1 MAKMTTRSSP
11 ANNPKKESPQKS
23 QGLIK
28 NPSMELCH
36 FTDLEIDQLCHCF
49 PDGTIFQPFDSTIK
63 SDCEFESWAT
73 FPAAPFQIGYN
84 YPFPAFMQSF
94 LTLTSLCY
102 IQAMP
107 MLWRVLFTLE
117 HIIEDEAISLSN
129 IQDSPITAERLSA
142 FWNLNPATRTFQP
155 RIKDSEEVSSTS
167 YTMSSAAKSSKSAS
181 KFGASDIQ
189 DIVSPIS
196 IKKESWLQ
204 AKASWRA
211 KA

>member
-1 MAKMTTRSSP
+1 
-11 ANNPKKESPQKS
+11 
-23 QGLIK
+23 
-28 NPSMELCH
+28 MELCH

-117 HIIEDEAISLSN
+117 HIIEDEGIDIGLS
-129 IQDSPITAERLSA
+129 EL
-142 FWNLNPATRTFQP
+142 
-155 RIKDSEEVSSTS
+155 S
-167 YTMSSAAKSSKSAS
+167 YTYNLVTHGSYRFLFKHKPQQPHPLLKVTKNDTHWRNNSS
-181 KFGASDIQ
+181 
-189 DIVSPIS
+189 
-196 IKKESWLQ
+196 L
-204 AKASWRA
+204 
-211 KA
+211 